1 MGRGR
6 IVNALSFFV
15 FLKNV
20 FLNRHSCYYRI
31 DNLNLRFAFLNL
43 VISATIAV
51 TILPNHLWIGR
62 CRGQQFVVG
71 SYNKKGRNLF
81 CDRFVRLLQ
90 NCAHKR
96 PIFTLFF
103 FDSLLLLYQDI
114 ILIRYEMK
122 LKVLVSTIVSIMI
135 WPASIVAQGELIPM
149 IEIPAGNFYMGTLG
163 EDENYDEAPMHK
175 VYISKPFKMGLTEV
189 TNAQYELFCPE
200 HKSLRG
206 KNGFSSEDDEAVVFV
221 TYQDAVAFCDWLT
234 RKEGKTYRLP
244 TEAEWEYACKAGRYW
259 NFYMDDKLPAAW
271 QKNQVIAAT
280 PKPLSL
286 KVAQTPPN
294 EWGLYDMCGN
304 VEEWCLDWYGPYIDK
319 EQTDPVGY
327 SDGIAR
333 VTRGG
338 SHNTPVKYLRSAN
351 RMAMLPED
359 KHTMTGFRVVQAEY
373 PQTAPL
379 SQPKDE
385 YVVSQI
391 KWDWD
396 SQCVT
401 EPVFAAPLVY
411 VHEPDVH
418 SGTPFFKHNH
428 QPALTWCDNGDLLAV
443 WFSTN
448 EEKGRE
454 MVVLSSRLRAGSCE
468 WEKPRMF
475 YQIADRNLTGT
486 ALLNDRQGTLYHING
501 VEAAGH
507 WQNLMMTLRTSTDN
521 GQTWSKPRMIAP
533 EHTKRHQVI
542 AGTSITKEGWFVQAC
557 DAGPGGRDGAAVHI
571 SKDKGKTWTD
581 PWDGAP
587 LPDFKEGRTGT
598 TIAGIH
604 AGVVQLKDGR
614 LMALGRNNS
623 IRDKE
628 GRLRM
633 PMSVSDD
640 MGKTWHYSASE
651 FPPIDGGQR
660 LVLMRLNEGPILLI
674 SFTEHPYRTPKEERG
689 MMFTN
694 QSGKPFKGYGMYA
707 ALSYDE
713 GKTWPVKRLLTD
725 GIYRFLNGVAWT
737 QFFEMDENHAEP
749 RGYLAGTQTPDNMI
763 HLITSRFY
771 YKFNLAWLKGNESA
785 ISPHSLSD

>member
-31 DNLNLRFAFLNL
+31 DNLNLRFAFLKL

-135 WPASIVAQGELIPM
+135 WPASIAAQGELIPM

-175 VYISKPFKMGLTEV
+175 VHISKPFKMGLTEV

-689 MMFTN
+689 MMFTDK
-694 QSGKPFKGYGMYA
+694 SGKPFKGYGMYA

-725 GIYRFLNGVAWT
+725 GTYRFLNGGAWT

-771 YKFNLAWLKGNESA
+771 YKFNLAWLKGN
-785 ISPHSLSD
+785 